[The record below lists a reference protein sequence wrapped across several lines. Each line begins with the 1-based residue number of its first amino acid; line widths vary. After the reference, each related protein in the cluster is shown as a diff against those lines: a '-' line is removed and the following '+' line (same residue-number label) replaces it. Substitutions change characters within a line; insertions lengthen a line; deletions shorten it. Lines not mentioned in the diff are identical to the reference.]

1 MTEQEYMKLTQ
12 KVKLASALQLLGE
25 LASYGSIDDID
36 ELVKAIR
43 LLERCHS
50 NIEIEIKEG

>member
-1 MTEQEYMKLTQ
+1 MTEPEYMKLTQ

-50 NIEIEIKEG
+50 NIEIEIKED

>member
-50 NIEIEIKEG
+50 NIEIEIKED